1 MSFFVRQKEKERK
14 YMGKKKI
21 EKMKTN
27 FECKKY
33 RSQVRIS
40 C

>member
-1 MSFFVRQKEKERK
+1 
-14 YMGKKKI
+14 MGKKKI